1 MTRVPTA
8 ATSPRILLGLVS
20 VLFLLSGFSALLLQT
35 VWQRLLGFFSGVD
48 VHSVTVIVAAF
59 MGGLG
64 LGSLAGGWLADR
76 LGPRARLA
84 VFCLAELAVG
94 GFALG
99 SVNLYYDVLYGRYF
113 HLSASPV
120 ALVAVLFGSLLVPT
134 FCMGVTLPILA
145 RSFTA
150 RVEAAPGVI
159 GVLYGVNTLGAA
171 AGAFVTGWVLLRHLD
186 FPGVLRVGAALNGIS
201 ALGALALLAFPPRET
216 AAMGLETGNPPEST
230 TDRPPDDDATGWSA
244 GTWMVIYALSGFIA
258 LGLEILWFRLLSVLQ
273 KPTAFTFGNLLGI
286 YLTGLALGVFA
297 GIGWAARTRRPGRW
311 FLALQ
316 AGVTAYVALS
326 LAGLLDALPH
336 AAWLAPVWNHL
347 AHSEPADI
355 AAVLRFGVSAAPADP
370 AATSLFWLLY
380 FGLPLLLIGPP
391 TLLMGAS
398 FPLLQ
403 RAVQTDAARLGRRVG
418 ALQTMNI
425 LGSLLGAVAVG
436 AVGLSLFGTAGTL
449 RALVLLGGVFGWLLL
464 REGRAGRVA
473 HALGA
478 AALAGLLWITPNGA
492 TLWARFHG
500 MTDPATI
507 IAAEDGSGLSL
518 LMARKDNFRDGA
530 DVFANGLSQS
540 WIPYAS
546 IHSQLGAMPVLLHP
560 APRDVA
566 VIGLASGDT
575 AYSLGGRPETNSV
588 TCIEIVRPQH
598 LTLKELND
606 RMDYGALHYLLSSP
620 RYRLRFTDGRAYLRR
635 TARRFDVIE
644 ADALRPN
651 SAYSGNLY
659 SLEYFELLK
668 SKLRPGGIAVTW
680 APTNRVL
687 QTFLRAFP
695 HVLLVDGLVF
705 GSETPVTVDREALAA
720 RLADPFTVAHYARS
734 NVPYASFFDHLLNG
748 QCRVYTPADERAP
761 LDDLNRDLAPRDEYL
776 VPVPTP

>member
-1 MTRVPTA
+1 MTRPPA
-8 ATSPRILLGLVS
+8 AASPRVLLGLVS
-20 VLFLLSGFSALLLQT
+20 TLFLLSGFSALLLQT

-48 VHSVTVIVAAF
+48 VHSVTVVVAAF

-76 LGPRARLA
+76 LGPRGRLV

-99 SVNLYYDVLYGRYF
+99 SVHFYYDVLYGRYF

-150 RVEAAPGVI
+150 RVEAAPSVV

-186 FPGVLRVGAALNGIS
+186 FPGVLRVGAALNGVS
-201 ALGALALLAFPPRET
+201 ALGALALLAFPARDAAAAAMNRET
-216 AAMGLETGNPPEST
+216 GSAAS
-230 TDRPPDDDATGWSA
+230 DRSPGATGWSA

-326 LAGLLDALPH
+326 LAWLLDALPR
-336 AAWLAPVWNHL
+336 AAWLAPVWDHL

-355 AAVLRFGVSAAPADP
+355 AAVLRLGVNAPPADP
-370 AATSLFWLLY
+370 AATSLFGLLY

-425 LGSLLGAVAVG
+425 LGSLLGAVGVG

-449 RALVLLGGVFGWLLL
+449 RVLVLLGGAFGWLLL
-464 REGRAGRVA
+464 REGGAGRAA
-473 HALGA
+473 HVLGA
-478 AALAGLLWITPNGA
+478 AVLAGLLWLTPNGA

-500 MTDPATI
+500 TTDPATI

-518 LMARKDNFRDGA
+518 LMARKNAFRDGA

-575 AYSLGGRPETNSV
+575 AYSLGGRPETDSV

-680 APTNRVL
+680 APTDRVL
-687 QTFLRAFP
+687 RTFLRAFP

-705 GSETPVTVDREALAA
+705 GSATPIVVDREALAA
-720 RLADPFTVAHYARS
+720 RLRDPFTVAHYARS
-734 NVPYASFFDHLLNG
+734 GVPYASFFDHLLNG
-748 QCRVYTPADERAP
+748 QCRVFTPEDARAP
-761 LDDLNRDLAPRDEYL
+761 LADLNRDLAPRDEYL
-776 VPVPTP
+776 VPAPVP